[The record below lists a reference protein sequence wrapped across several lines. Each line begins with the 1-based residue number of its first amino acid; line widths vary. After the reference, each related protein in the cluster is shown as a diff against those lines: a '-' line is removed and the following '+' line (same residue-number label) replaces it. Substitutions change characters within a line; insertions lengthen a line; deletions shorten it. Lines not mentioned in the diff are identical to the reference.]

1 MIKTRYIIIA
11 IILSGAAVYF
21 AALKCS
27 DCPTCTGCTLISPIT
42 EFIDGATERSSEY
55 EIEGIDI
62 SKYQRYIGWDLVAAQ
77 GFDFAFVKA
86 SEGAN
91 LTDTHFG
98 QNWSSIKQV
107 GMRRGAYHFFRPK
120 ISALAQAKN
129 YMDKVPLEPGDLPPV
144 LDVEED
150 DGASRE
156 MIISRM
162 QAWLDIVE
170 ARYKVKPIIYTNLKF
185 YYNYVAGNFDQYPLW
200 LAKYSSVRP
209 QLVNDKQFKIWQY
222 GHKGRV
228 DGIEGSVDLNVFI
241 GDAEAFNRFCI
252 PPGVFYSQMTSS
264 GK

>member
-1 MIKTRYIIIA
+1 MIKTRHIIIA
-11 IILSGAAVYF
+11 IASAVAAYYLT
-21 AALKCS
+21 AIWCS
-27 DCPTCTGCTLISPIT
+27 DCPTCKGCATFVIFKDKL
-42 EFIDGATERSSEY
+42 EGQTERISDY

-77 GFDFAFVKA
+77 GFDFAIVKA

-107 GMRRGAYHFFRPK
+107 GMRRGAYHFFRPN

-129 YMDKVPLEPGDLPPV
+129 YLDKVPLEPGDLPPV

-200 LAKYSSVRP
+200 IAKYNSVPP
-209 QLVNDKQFKIWQY
+209 QLVNDKQLKIWQY

-228 DGIEGSVDLNVFI
+228 DGIEGHVDLNVFI
-241 GDAEAFNRFCI
+241 GSGEDFRRFCI
-252 PPGVFYSQMTSS
+252 QPQVFYSQMTSAS
-264 GK
+264 K

>member
-1 MIKTRYIIIA
+1 MLDGTTER
-11 IILSGAAVYF
+11 
-21 AALKCS
+21 
-27 DCPTCTGCTLISPIT
+27 IT
-42 EFIDGATERSSEY
+42 EF

-91 LTDTHFG
+91 LTDTHFS

-107 GMRRGAYHFFRPK
+107 GMRRGAYHFFRPN

-129 YMDKVPLEPGDLPPV
+129 YMDKVPLEAGDLPPV

-150 DGASRE
+150 DGASKE
-156 MIISRM
+156 IIVSRM

-170 ARYKVKPIIYTNLKF
+170 KRYKVKPIIYTNLKF
-185 YYNYVAGNFDQYPLW
+185 YYNYVVGNFDQYPLW
-200 LAKYSSVRP
+200 IAKYSSVRP

-222 GHKGRV
+222 GHKGKV
-228 DGIEGSVDLNVFI
+228 EGIEGNVDLNVFL
-241 GDAEAFNRFCI
+241 GDAEAFNQFCI
-252 PPGVFYSQMTSS
+252 QPAVLNNKLTYSSR
-264 GK
+264 